1 MKRAISLV
9 LASSLVLSSCG
20 TSTGSEETS
29 TNSSFKKLYS
39 AEVETLN
46 YLNSTSEIEMQ
57 LAANL
62 VDSLVEYDNLGNV
75 KPALATEWDVSEDGY
90 VWTFKIREGVKWVD
104 HTGAETGYEVTANDF
119 VTSAKWQLDPVNASA
134 NEFLL
139 DGVIKNATQYFNNE
153 ITDFNEVGVKA
164 IDNYTLEYTLEKP
177 VPYFLSMLSYAAF
190 LPVNETFLQEK
201 GETFGTT
208 ADTVLYNGAY
218 YLSEFTPNE
227 RHVLT
232 ANPQYWD
239 VDNVFITEIVD
250 TYNEEA
256 MTLAP
261 EMFVRGEIQEAVLP
275 SSILSDWQ
283 NDVDKAKLVRP
294 SLNEYYSYFYAL
306 NFDPQFD
313 EEYEPD
319 NWRVAVN
326 NEAFRKSLFHAL
338 DRVKPMT
345 IDEPTDPESRLI
357 NTITPPN
364 LVEVDGVDYTQMGS
378 LADIQGVDT
387 FNEELA
393 LQFKEQAMTELNGK
407 ATFPI
412 KVLMPYNSGSTDWAK
427 RAQVVE
433 QQMETLLGTEYIDI
447 ILEAGPSTGFLGEV
461 RRPGK
466 FALMEVNWG
475 PDYADPETYTDPFYV
490 GGTYNKPEYV
500 EGYTDANGE
509 KTYTNLV
516 NDAKEEVLDVQARY
530 IKFAEAEAFLLENAF
545 VIPYAVNNPGYK
557 ASYLDPF
564 ETQYAPFGLCYLK
577 FKGRHILDT
586 PMDTDAFNAAKAEWE
601 AERASQ

>member
-1 MKRAISLV
+1 MKKAISLV
-9 LASSLVLSSCG
+9 LATSLLLSSCG
-20 TSTGSEETS
+20 VETGGDVSS
-29 TNSSFKKLYS
+29 SNASFKKLYS

-57 LAANL
+57 IAANL
-62 VDSLVEYDNLGNV
+62 VDSLVEYDSLGNV
-75 KPALATEWDVSEDGY
+75 KGALATEWTVSDDGS
-90 VWTFKIREGVKWVD
+90 VWTFKIREGVMWVD
-104 HTGAETGYEVTANDF
+104 STGKETGYEVTANDF
-119 VTSAKWQLDPVNASA
+119 VTSAKWQLSPDNASS

-139 DGVIKNATQYFNNE
+139 DGIVKNATQYFNNE

-190 LPVNETFLQEK
+190 LPVNETFLNEK

-232 ANPQYWD
+232 ANPLYWD
-239 VDNVFITEIVD
+239 SENVFITEIVD
-250 TYNEEA
+250 TFNEEA
-256 MTLAP
+256 STLAP
-261 EMFVRGEIQEAVLP
+261 EMFVRGEIQEATLT
-275 SSILSDWQ
+275 SSILADWQ
-283 NDVDKAKLVRP
+283 NDSTKADLVRP

-306 NFDPQFD
+306 NFNPQFD
-313 EEYEPD
+313 AEYEPE
-319 NWRVAVN
+319 NWKVAVN
-326 NEAFRKSLFHAL
+326 NLAFRKSLYHAL

-345 IDEPTDPESRLI
+345 IDEPTNPESRLI

-364 LVEVDGVDYTQMGS
+364 LVSIDGVDYTEMGG
-378 LADIQGVDT
+378 LGDIRGVDT
-387 FNEELA
+387 FDEKLA
-393 LQFKEQAMTELNGK
+393 LDFKAQAMTELNGK
-407 ATFPI
+407 ATFPV

-466 FALMEVNWG
+466 YAFMEVNWG

-490 GGTYNKPEYV
+490 GGTYNKPEFV

-516 NDAKEEVLDVQARY
+516 DAAKSQSLDLNARY
-530 IKFAEAEAFLLENAF
+530 NNFAVAEKFLLDNAF

-557 ASYLDPF
+557 ASYLNPF

-577 FKGRHILDT
+577 LKGRHLLET
-586 PMDTDAFNAAKAEWE
+586 PMNTEAFNTAKAEWE
-601 AERASQ
+601 AARESK

>member
-1 MKRAISLV
+1 MKKTISLV
-9 LASSLVLSSCG
+9 LAASLLLSSCG
-20 TSTGSEETS
+20 MGSGSGETS
-29 TNSSFKKLYS
+29 TNTSFKKLYS

-57 LAANL
+57 IAANI
-62 VDSLVEYDNLGNV
+62 VDSLVEYDTLGNV
-75 KPALATEWDVSEDGY
+75 KPSLALDWNVSDDGY
-90 VWTFKIREGVKWVD
+90 VWTFTLREGVKWVD
-104 HTGAETGYEVTANDF
+104 SAGIETGYEVTANDF
-119 VTSAKWQLDPVNASA
+119 VTSAKWQLNPANASS

-139 DGVIKNATQYFNNE
+139 DGVIKNATQFFNNE

-190 LPVNETFLQEK
+190 LPVNETFLDEK
-201 GETFGTT
+201 GDTFGTT

-232 ANPQYWD
+232 ANKEYWD
-239 VDNVFITEIVD
+239 KENVYITELVD
-250 TYNEEA
+250 IFNEEA

-261 EMFVRGEIQEAVLP
+261 EMFVRGEIQEAMLT
-275 SSILSDWQ
+275 SSILVDWKNDKSKQ
-283 NDVDKAKLVRP
+283 NLVRP

-313 EEYEPD
+313 AEYEPA
-319 NWRVAVN
+319 NWKVAVN
-326 NEAFRKSLFHAL
+326 NLAFRKSLFHGL
-338 DRVKPMT
+338 DRIKPMT
-345 IDEPTDPESRLI
+345 IDEPTNPESRLI

-364 LVEVDGVDYTQMGS
+364 LVDVEGVDYTEMSG
-378 LADIQGVDT
+378 LVNIKDVDT
-387 FNEELA
+387 FNEKLA
-393 LQFKEQAMTELNGK
+393 LEYKAQAMTELNGK

-412 KVLMPYNSGSTDWAK
+412 KVLMPYNSGNTDWAK

-466 FALMEVNWG
+466 YAFMEVNWG

-490 GGTYNKPEYV
+490 GGSYNKPEFV

-516 NDAKEEVLDVQARY
+516 DVAKAEAIDVEARY
-530 IKFAEAEAFLLENAF
+530 INFAKAETFLLENAF

-557 ASYLDPF
+557 ASYLNPF

-577 FKGRHILDT
+577 FKGRHLLDT
-586 PMDTDAFNAAKAEWE
+586 PMNTEAFESAKTEWE
-601 AERASQ
+601 TARTGK